1 MALPIADPVAE
12 SGAFAGMVRQI
23 YQSLEI
29 DQVCAMLARHAADL
43 LGAHGA
49 RVDFTTGGVLSP
61 AATFGDVPDAGDA
74 NRMSAP
80 LTLDGKT
87 IGELSVFAA
96 PQREFNDDD
105 AALLMDLANH
115 GAVAVGNAWRFREAS
130 DTARHAHALA
140 TAARALAFSTTPESV
155 YAAISL
161 IAQNA
166 LGASWFG
173 VLLTGRSGT
182 RLEMAHTGG
191 KSDARW
197 TVHECWSAAAANV
210 AATGTPQYVPAIETI
225 AGTLPAAVARALR
238 TSPVR
243 SMAMLP
249 LPGEGAIH
257 GVFILWFHSAHRF
270 DEGERRLFEDLS
282 AQISA
287 ALRNAQLAAAERSG
301 RERERTLADTM
312 HQTEKL
318 AALGELVAGVAHELN
333 NPLTGIS
340 MFAQLLLDESLDEDQ
355 RESVRMIKREAD
367 RAVGVIRDLLAFS
380 RKTGPRMVAVDLN
393 ALVNQTLRLRAYS
406 LQTAGVQVR
415 PELDAALPAIPGDDR
430 KLQQVLLNLIVNA
443 EYAMHR
449 QETRVLTVRTAWED
463 APDGGRVLAEV
474 TDTGTGM
481 APALVKHIFEPFFTT
496 KPAGVGTG
504 LGLSVSYGI
513 VHAHGG
519 TITVRSAPGAGSTF
533 VVVLPIRGQQLPAPA
548 PTSSGRRRASPPVI
562 HSEPGVAP
570 AAPLAASPPPPATRP
585 GPAPR
590 S

>member
-1 MALPIADPVAE
+1 VAVPIADPVAE
-12 SGAFAGMVRQI
+12 SDAFAGIVRQI

-29 DQVCAMLARHAADL
+29 DQVGGALARHAADL
-43 LGAHGA
+43 LGTHSA
-49 RVDFTTGGVLSP
+49 RVDFTNDGVITP
-61 AATFGDVPDAGDA
+61 AATFGEAPESGDA
-74 NRMSAP
+74 HHVSAP
-80 LTLDGKT
+80 LTLNGKT
-87 IGELSVFAA
+87 IGELTVFAA
-96 PQREFNDDD
+96 PPREFNDED
-105 AALLMDLANH
+105 AALLTDLANH
-115 GAVAVGNAWRFREAS
+115 GAVAIANAWRFREAS

-140 TAARALAFSTTPESV
+140 TAARALAFSTTPEAV

-166 LGASWFG
+166 LGASWFS
-173 VLLTGRSGT
+173 VLLAGRSGT
-182 RLEMAHTGG
+182 GLETVHTGG
-191 KSDARW
+191 GKNDARW
-197 TVHECWSAAAANV
+197 PANECWAGLAANV
-210 AATGTPQYVPAIETI
+210 AATGAPQYLPAIETI
-225 AGTLPAAVARALR
+225 VATLPAAVARA
-238 TSPVR
+238 VR
-243 SMAMLP
+243 ASSVQSMAMLS
-249 LPGEGAIH
+249 LPSDGAIH
-257 GVFILWFHSAHRF
+257 AVFILWFQSAHRF
-270 DEGERRLFEDLS
+270 TDGERRLFEDLS

-287 ALRNAQLAAAERSG
+287 ALRNAQVAAAERSG
-301 RERERTLADTM
+301 RERERALADAM

-340 MFAQLLLDESLDEDQ
+340 MFAQLLLDESLGEDQ

-380 RKTGPRMVAVDLN
+380 RKTGPRLVAVDLN

-415 PELDAALPAIPGDDR
+415 PELEAALPAIPGDDR

-463 APDGGRVLAEV
+463 APDGGRVLVEV

-481 APALVKHIFEPFFTT
+481 APELVKHIFEPFFTT

-519 TITVRSAPGAGSTF
+519 TITVRSTPGAGSTF
-533 VVVLPIRGQQLPAPA
+533 VVVLPIRAQQLPAPA
-548 PTSSGRRRASPPVI
+548 PTSSA
-562 HSEPGVAP
+562 AP
-570 AAPLAASPPPPATRP
+570 AAPSPSPSAPDSGRSTRP
-585 GPAPR
+585 
-590 S
+590 

>member
-1 MALPIADPVAE
+1 VALPLADPVVE
-12 SGAFAGMVRQI
+12 SDAFAGMVRQI

-29 DQVCAMLARHAADL
+29 DHVTAMLARHAAGL
-43 LGAHGA
+43 LGVQSA
-49 RVDFTTGGVLSP
+49 RVDLASDGVISA
-61 AATFGDVPDAGDA
+61 AATFGDAPQPGHA
-74 NRMSAP
+74 NRISAP
-80 LTLDGKT
+80 LMLDGKAA
-87 IGELSVFAA
+87 GEITVFGDAH
-96 PQREFNDDD
+96 REFNEDD

-115 GAVAVGNAWRFREAS
+115 GAIAVGNAWRFSEAS
-130 DTARHAHALA
+130 DTARHAHAVA
-140 TAARALAFSTTPESV
+140 TAARALAFSTTPEAV

-166 LGASWFG
+166 LGAAWFG
-173 VLLTGRSGT
+173 VLLADRSNT
-182 RLEMAHTGG
+182 RLRMVHTGG
-191 KSDARW
+191 GKHDARW
-197 TVHECWSAAAANV
+197 TANDAWAAVAANV
-210 AATGTPQYVPAIETI
+210 AATGAPQYVPSVD
-225 AGTLPAAVARALR
+225 TLAAALPPAVTRAVRAA
-238 TSPVR
+238 SIR

-249 LPGEGAIH
+249 LPGDATLH
-257 GVFILWFHSAHRF
+257 GVFMLWFQSPHRF
-270 DEGERRLFEDLS
+270 GENERRLFEDLS

-301 RERERTLADTM
+301 RERERALAEAM

-340 MFAQLLLDESLDEDQ
+340 MFAQLLLDESLGEDQ

-380 RKTGPRMVAVDLN
+380 RKTGPRLVAVDIN
-393 ALVNQTLRLRAYS
+393 ALINQTIRLRGYS

-415 PELDAALPAIPGDDR
+415 PDLDPKLPAIPGDDR

-449 QETRVLTVRTAWED
+449 QETRELTVRTTWED
-463 APDGGRVLAEV
+463 APDGGRVLVEI

-481 APALVKHIFEPFFTT
+481 APELVKHIFEPFFTT

-519 TITVRSAPGAGSTF
+519 TITVRSTSGAGSTF
-533 VVVLPIRGQQLPAPA
+533 VVTLPIRSQLLPSPSPSPARA
-548 PTSSGRRRASPPVI
+548 GRRSRGSAPVRS
-562 HSEPGVAP
+562 HPDTP
-570 AAPLAASPPPPATRP
+570 AAPSPSPSAPDP
-585 GPAPR
+585 GRAPLP
-590 S
+590 

>member
-1 MALPIADPVAE
+1 
-12 SGAFAGMVRQI
+12 MVRQI
-23 YQSLEI
+23 YQSLEP
-29 DQVCAMLARHAADL
+29 DQVGAMLARHAADL
-43 LGAHGA
+43 LGGHGA
-49 RVDFTTGGVLSP
+49 RVDLTSDGALSP
-61 AATFGDVPDAGDA
+61 AVTFGDIPDAGDT
-74 NRMSAP
+74 NHVSAP

-87 IGELSVFAA
+87 IGEITVFAA
-96 PQREFNDDD
+96 PPREFTGDD
-105 AALLMDLANH
+105 AALLTDLANH

-173 VLLTGRSGT
+173 VLLAGRSGT
-182 RLEMAHTGG
+182 RLAMAHTGG
-191 KSDARW
+191 KNDARW
-197 TVHECWSAAAANV
+197 TAHECWAAAAANV
-210 AATGTPQYVPAIETI
+210 AATGTALYVPAIETI
-225 AGTLPAAVARALR
+225 APALPAAVTRAVR
-238 TSPVR
+238 ASPVR

-249 LPGEGAIH
+249 LPGDSAIH

-270 DEGERRLFEDLS
+270 DEGERHLLEDLS

-301 RERERTLADTM
+301 RERERALADAM

-415 PELDAALPAIPGDDR
+415 PELDAALPAVPGDDR

-463 APDGGRVLAEV
+463 AADGGRVLVEV

-481 APALVKHIFEPFFTT
+481 PPELVKHIFEPFFTT

-513 VHAHGG
+513 VHAHCG
-519 TITVRSAPGAGSTF
+519 TITVRSTPGAGSTF
-533 VVVLPIRGQQLPAPA
+533 VVVLPIRAPQLPAPA
-548 PTSSGRRRASPPVI
+548 PKSSGRRRASAPVI
-562 HSEPGVAP
+562 QTEPDVARAAP
-570 AAPLAASPPPPATRP
+570 AAPVAASPSPSAPDTGSGTRP
-585 GPAPR
+585 
-590 S
+590 